1 MSIFELN
8 RDELRMRS
16 LLLNSS
22 ISSLCEYSLLD
33 KLQQDRMQTKRT
45 CEIIL
50 FNMTGTL
57 YLVATPIGNLEDI
70 TLRAIRI
77 LNESSIVLAEDTRN
91 SKKLFVAHKI
101 SSKLVSYNDY
111 SSQKKNSSI
120 IKQLK
125 DGKNISLI
133 SDAGTPLVSDPGH
146 ELVSQVISEKIDVE
160 SIPGPSSVISGLITS
175 GFKNNKFIFEGFL
188 PKKSSELKSL
198 LSTYNYETKTIIFFE
213 SPYRIKKTL
222 KVMRDIFGKNRRI
235 SIAREMTKMHET
247 ILRGTIEEMNLIA
260 DVDLNLS
267 RGEIVIVLDGSD
279 KKNEEFDNKLD
290 YLYASLSNDLSLK
303 QFSKIF
309 SKISRQ
315 SAKEIYN
322 KYKE

>member
-1 MSIFELN
+1 
-8 RDELRMRS
+8 MRS

-222 KVMRDIFGKNRRI
+222 KVMRDVFGKNRRI

-247 ILRGTIEEMNLIA
+247 ILRGTIEEMNLLA

>member
-1 MSIFELN
+1 M
-8 RDELRMRS
+8 
-16 LLLNSS
+16 
-22 ISSLCEYSLLD
+22 
-33 KLQQDRMQTKRT
+33 KTKRIQET
-45 CEIIL
+45 IF

-70 TLRAIRI
+70 TLRAIRV

-101 SSKLVSYNDY
+101 LSKLVSYNDF
-111 SSQKKNSSI
+111 SSQKKISLI
-120 IKQLK
+120 IKHLK
-125 DGKNISLI
+125 DGKTISLI
-133 SDAGTPLVSDPGH
+133 SDAGTPLISDPGH
-146 ELVSQVISEKIDVE
+146 ELVSQVISEKINVE

-198 LSTYNYETKTIIFFE
+198 LLKYNYETKTIIFFE
-213 SPYRIKKTL
+213 SPHRVKKTL
-222 KVMRDIFGKNRRI
+222 KVMRDVLGKHRRI
-235 SIAREMTKMHET
+235 SVAREMTKMHET
-247 ILRGTIEEMNLIA
+247 ILRGTIEEINRIA

-267 RGEIVIVLDGSD
+267 RGEIVIVLEGSD
-279 KKNEEFDNKLD
+279 KKNQDFDEKLD
-290 YLYASLSNDLSLK
+290 YLHESLSNVLSLR

-309 SKISRQ
+309 SKISKQ

>member
-1 MSIFELN
+1 MS
-8 RDELRMRS
+8 
-16 LLLNSS
+16 
-22 ISSLCEYSLLD
+22 
-33 KLQQDRMQTKRT
+33 
-45 CEIIL
+45 
-50 FNMTGTL
+50 GTL

-77 LNESSIVLAEDTRN
+77 LNDSSIVLAEDTRI

-101 SSKLVSYNDY
+101 ASKLLSYNDF
-111 SSQKKNSSI
+111 SSQKKISSI

-125 DGKNISLI
+125 DGRNISLI

-146 ELVSQVISEKIDVE
+146 ELVSQVIRERINIE

-175 GFKNNKFIFEGFL
+175 GFKSNKFIFEGFL
-188 PKKSSELKSL
+188 PKKSSELKAL
-198 LSTYNYETKTIIFFE
+198 LSRCNYETKTIVFFE

-222 KVMRDIFGKNRRI
+222 KAMRDVLGNNRRI

-247 ILRGTIEEMNLIA
+247 ILRGTIEEMNHIA
-260 DVDLNLS
+260 ETDLNLCK
-267 RGEIVIVLDGSD
+267 GEIVIVLAGSD
-279 KKNEEFDNKLD
+279 KKNDDFDSKLD

-303 QFSKIF
+303 QFSKVF
-309 SKISRQ
+309 SKISKQ

>member
-1 MSIFELN
+1 
-8 RDELRMRS
+8 
-16 LLLNSS
+16 
-22 ISSLCEYSLLD
+22 
-33 KLQQDRMQTKRT
+33 
-45 CEIIL
+45 
-50 FNMTGTL
+50 MTGTL

-101 SSKLVSYNDY
+101 TSKLVSYNDF

-120 IKQLK
+120 VKHLK
-125 DGKNISLI
+125 DGKTISLI

-146 ELVSQVISEKIDVE
+146 ELVSQVISEKINVE

-188 PKKSSELKSL
+188 PKKSNELKSL
-198 LSTYNYETKTIIFFE
+198 LSKCNFETKTIVFFE

-222 KVMRDIFGKNRRI
+222 KTMRDVLGKNRRI

-247 ILRGTIEEMNLIA
+247 ILRGTIEEMNHIA

-267 RGEIVIVLDGSD
+267 RGEIVIVLEGSNKEND
-279 KKNEEFDNKLD
+279 DFDNKLD
-290 YLYASLSNDLSLK
+290 YLYESLSHDISLK
-303 QFSKIF
+303 QFSKVF
-309 SKISRQ
+309 SKISKQ

>member
-1 MSIFELN
+1 
-8 RDELRMRS
+8 
-16 LLLNSS
+16 
-22 ISSLCEYSLLD
+22 
-33 KLQQDRMQTKRT
+33 
-45 CEIIL
+45 
-50 FNMTGTL
+50 MTGTL

-101 SSKLVSYNDY
+101 ASKLVSYNDF
-111 SSQKKNSSI
+111 SSQKKIYSI
-120 IKQLK
+120 IKHLK
-125 DGKNISLI
+125 DGKAVSLI

-146 ELVSQVISEKIDVE
+146 ELVSQVISEKIKVE

-198 LSTYNYETKTIIFFE
+198 LSKCNYETKTIVFFE

-222 KVMRDIFGKNRRI
+222 KAMRDVLGENRRI

-247 ILRGTIEEMNLIA
+247 ILRGTIEELNHIA
-260 DVDLNLS
+260 DVDLNLA
-267 RGEIVIVLDGSD
+267 RGEIVIVLEGSEKRD
-279 KKNEEFDNKLD
+279 HEFETNWIICFQHYQMIFPWNNFQRFFLKFQNKAQKKFTINIK
-290 YLYASLSNDLSLK
+290 
-303 QFSKIF
+303 
-309 SKISRQ
+309 
-315 SAKEIYN
+315 N
-322 KYKE
+322 KYNSCELTE